1 MTLYNFSYILNGD
14 SSKHVVF
21 ALCEGL
27 HIPTAV
33 KSEYI
38 YIVCI
43 FEGVIALYYLENFIK
58 MQLYL
63 HYKSEFPE
71 NLLVYNYTCIR
82 ICIVLPQ
89 FEPALVA

>member
-43 FEGVIALYYLENFIK
+43 KKIQTSVTNKQTNTAVECPVIEVTAWAGLTVNIK
-58 MQLYL
+58 
-63 HYKSEFPE
+63 
-71 NLLVYNYTCIR
+71 
-82 ICIVLPQ
+82 
-89 FEPALVA
+89 